1 VRPVREDELE
11 ITPAQLA
18 LAWLRHQGDEIVPIP
33 GTRSPAH
40 LAENVAAARI
50 ELGQATLERIDT
62 LLPAGLAAGDAL
74 LS

>member
-1 VRPVREDELE
+1 
-11 ITPAQLA
+11 
-18 LAWLRHQGDEIVPIP
+18 
-33 GTRSPAH
+33 
-40 LAENVAAARI
+40 VAAARI